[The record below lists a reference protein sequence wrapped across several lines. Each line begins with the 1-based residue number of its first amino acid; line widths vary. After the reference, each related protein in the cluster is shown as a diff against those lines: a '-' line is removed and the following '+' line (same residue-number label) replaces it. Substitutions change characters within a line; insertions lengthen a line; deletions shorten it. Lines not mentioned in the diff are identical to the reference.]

1 MSAATKRKK
10 GAPKAAPAWY
20 LASNHLNLLYMLA
33 AGLIMEPAGFG
44 DKYYADCMDAVPGQ
58 VPLFHKTVPA
68 AALAYAVSERAHLR
82 PCILAFDLS
91 RISGEAHSLTF
102 AGEQAKKKL
111 SPRMRLGKNDACL
124 LLPAPLPLT
133 LLARVY
139 FRSPEDLHAF
149 ELAAGNV
156 ANVDR
161 HAVPASVDERLFSGA
176 SGAAWPFVQRAP
188 TPQGDLLAVQDAA
201 QGDTGNARTQALGGV
216 LAMLYFGAARSQF
229 GLGALRWATGEEGET
244 PAPPDA
250 ILSQLRLWLNGGDIS
265 AIENIPARLYWGAL
279 DAVAAAYGKNIAG
292 IDAVLQYLE
301 AQRPLLSDEK
311 YQRRLARLLDDMRG
325 CLGLGGGTV
334 SELLEHNKGAL
345 SRSLLLFCLRERCQ
359 ELLEFSSPILSEAEY
374 LLAGLLFGARDGWM
388 RLPRAMRPPA
398 LAAYI
403 SWRMAAQGRSDG
415 VAFPKPPAP
424 LPLHALFPDDYTQ
437 WHARHTQAALEIAQ
451 GSGWSDCLQTTVVS
465 ASGAPLAAPRKEG
478 NAFVFTGAAS
488 AEIKVLHQPFLQRLR
503 AWPPVDAALESAIRA
518 SLEAAA

>member
-10 GAPKAAPAWY
+10 GAPDAAPAWY
-20 LASNHLNLLYMLA
+20 LASNHLNLLHMLA
-33 AGLIMEPAGFG
+33 AGLVMEPAGFG
-44 DKYYADCMDAVPGQ
+44 DKYYADCLDAVPGK

-68 AALAYAVSERAHLR
+68 AALAYAASERAHLR

-102 AGEQAKKKL
+102 SGKQAKKKL
-111 SPRMRLGKNDACL
+111 SPRTRLGKNDACL

-161 HAVPASVDERLFSGA
+161 HAVPASVDGRLFSGA
-176 SGAAWPFVQRAP
+176 NDAAWPPAQRAP
-188 TPQGDLLAVQDAA
+188 TPQGDLLADQGAA
-201 QGDTGNARTQALGGV
+201 QGNAGNARAQALGGA
-216 LAMLYFGAARSQF
+216 LAMLYFGAARSQL
-229 GLGALRWATGEEGET
+229 GLDALRWATGEEGET

-265 AIENIPARLYWGAL
+265 SIENIPARLYWGAL
-279 DAVAAAYGKNIAG
+279 DAVAAAHGRNTAS

-325 CLGLGGGTV
+325 CLGLGSGTV
-334 SELLEHNKGAL
+334 SELLERSKGAL

-359 ELLEFSSPILSEAEY
+359 ELLEFSSPLLSDTEY

-403 SWRMAAQGRSDG
+403 SWHMAAQGRSDG
-415 VAFPKPPAP
+415 VAFPQPPAP
-424 LPLHALFPDDYTQ
+424 LPLRALFPQ
-437 WHARHTQAALEIAQ
+437 EASLWEARHTKAALDIAQ
-451 GSGWSDCLQTTVVS
+451 GNGWSDCLQTTVVS
-465 ASGAPLAAPRKEG
+465 ASGAPLAEPRKEG
-478 NAFVFTGAAS
+478 DTFVFSGAAS
-488 AEIKVLHQPFLQRLR
+488 AEIKVLPQLFLQRLG
-503 AWPPVDAALESAIRA
+503 AWPPVDAVLESSIRA